1 MALEC
6 VAGDMPG
13 RVMQAMV
20 PGSTLI
26 SYGLLSKK
34 NIGPINPVVM
44 IFKNQRIEPFLLG
57 PWLKTKNML

>member
-1 MALEC
+1 MGANVALEA

-13 RVMQAMV
+13 RVMQAMSH
-20 PGSTLI
+20 GSTLI

-44 IFKNQRIEPFLLG
+44 IFKN
-57 PWLKTKNML
+57 